1 MNMESRMKELRKQRG
16 WSGPEAAEALGM
28 KYHTYRNYEQ
38 GLREP
43 SADMLARIADLYC
56 VSVDYLI
63 KKEPADGNDEFYEE
77 LQILR
82 DRPDLRAL
90 LKSGKSMTPAD
101 VRAIQNLVLTLKGS
115 IEHES

>member
-1 MNMESRMKELRKQRG
+1 MESRMKELREKRG
-16 WSGPEAAEALGM
+16 WTGPQTAEALGL
-28 KYHTYRNYEQ
+28 KYHTYRNYER
-38 GLREP
+38 GDREP
-43 SADMLARIADLYC
+43 SADILARIAKLYH

-63 KKEPADGNDEFYEE
+63 KKEPADDNDEFCEE

-101 VRAIQNLVLTLKGS
+101 VRAIQNLVITLKEGRD
-115 IEHES
+115 H